1 MIKKI
6 STILIL
12 SLLLFTACS
21 TEDDRG
27 ENTETDSFDREA
39 MLTHWADKFMARDY
53 LGLKMV
59 TLRMSLASKKFLEE
73 PTQANLDAARE
84 VYREAYGRFQG
95 VSMFEIGKGEEI
107 NFRNYV
113 NTYPADVAAIEANIA
128 SRDYNLELPS
138 TYAQQGFPAADY
150 LLYGM
155 ADTDEE
161 IIKIYQEKAG
171 VFTYLHTVM
180 DRMVDLTAQMEESWR
195 SFTRDDFVNNTSSS
209 STGSVDKFTNDYVM
223 YFEKILRSG
232 KIGYPAGA
240 FTGTP
245 SPQNVEAY
253 YADDLSKELYQA
265 ALQSFYDFYLGK
277 SEIGDGP
284 SYSQYLI
291 YLDSMKDGENL
302 DDLIK
307 AQFAKVFAESEKLDD
322 SFRTQIA
329 TDNSVMLSN
338 FDELQ
343 KLVVLLKLDM
353 MQALSVSVDYVDSDG
368 D

>member
-12 SLLLFTACS
+12 SLLLFAACS
-21 TEDDRG
+21 TEDDGG

-59 TLRMSLASKKFLEE
+59 TLRMSLASTKFLEE

-107 NFRNYV
+107 NFRNYI

-128 SRDYNLELPS
+128 SREYNLELPS

>member
-1 MIKKI
+1 
-6 STILIL
+6 
-12 SLLLFTACS
+12 
-21 TEDDRG
+21 
-27 ENTETDSFDREA
+27 
-39 MLTHWADKFMARDY
+39 
-53 LGLKMV
+53 
-59 TLRMSLASKKFLEE
+59 
-73 PTQANLDAARE
+73 
-84 VYREAYGRFQG
+84 
-95 VSMFEIGKGEEI
+95 MFEIGKGEEI

-113 NTYPADVAAIEANIA
+113 NTYPADVAAIDANIA
-128 SRDYNLELPS
+128 SREYNLELPS
-138 TYAQQGFPAADY
+138 TYAQQGFPAVDY
-150 LLYGM
+150 LLYGL

-171 VFTYLHTVM
+171 VFTYMLTVM

-277 SEIGDGP
+277 SEIGNGP

-329 TDNSVMLSN
+329 TDNAVMLSN

-353 MQALSVSVDYVDSDG
+353 MQALSISVDYVDSDG